1 MKEQDLLRLQQLE
14 QTVQPYRKFIDAP
27 TPSGGWVRAIREALG
42 MTNVQLAK
50 RLKKRAPQTIEDM
63 QKSEVTG
70 TIQLQTLR
78 KLAEALGCRVVY
90 AVVPPKPLPEMRR
103 DRARAVARRRL
114 QPVSHSMKLEAQ
126 GVSPKEE
133 EGQLELLIQ
142 KLLAGNPKQLW
153 D

>member
-1 MKEQDLLRLQQLE
+1 MESRANTSPDLGELDDDAKQQSVITTAPDARLLVGAGPG
-14 QTVQPYRKFIDAP
+14 TGKTAVACARIAKLIDTDGVEP
-27 TPSGGWVRAIREALG
+27 
-42 MTNVQLAK
+42 
-50 RLKKRAPQTIEDM
+50 
-63 QKSEVTG
+63 

-90 AVVPPKPLPEMRR
+90 AVVPPKPLPELRR

-114 QPVSHSMKLEAQ
+114 QPVCHPMKLEAQ

-133 EGQLELLIQ
+133 QGQLELLIQ